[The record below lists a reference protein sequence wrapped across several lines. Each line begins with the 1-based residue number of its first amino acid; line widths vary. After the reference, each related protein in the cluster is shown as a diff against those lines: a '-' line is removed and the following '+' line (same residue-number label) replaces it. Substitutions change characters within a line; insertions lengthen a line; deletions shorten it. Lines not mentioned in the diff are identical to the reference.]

1 MKIYDLDPHRSEAKK
16 SLTILY
22 MLKYLPHFSGE
33 ALVDFL
39 RSYGGF
45 SATPQLNI
53 LHLFMEKPIDI
64 RTIR

>member
-1 MKIYDLDPHRSEAKK
+1 MKIYDLDPHRSEAKTR
-16 SLTILY
+16 LTILY
-22 MLKYLPHFSGE
+22 MLKYLLHFTGE

-39 RSYGGF
+39 RSSGGF

-53 LHLFMEKPIDI
+53 LHLLMEKPIDI